1 MLTREQNDLVC
12 RSGPGTPLG
21 KLFRQYW
28 LPLALESDVLDDR
41 PLPVA
46 ALHEQFV
53 LFRDEKKRLGL
64 LDMFCVHRGAD
75 LSYGRL
81 EAGGL
86 RCLYHG
92 WVYDVNGKC
101 LEQPAEPPGK
111 EFCDRVQQPSYPLQ
125 VRGCV
130 VFAYLGEGKPPAFPE
145 LDALNAPDEHR
156 FMVRSRE
163 RCNWLQGLEGDIDPY
178 HLSFLHLA
186 LEGERKAL
194 NNSNG
199 GRNYEFFRSGKARM
213 EVERTDFGVRIY
225 AMRDLNEESYIRLSN
240 FVCPNLAI
248 VAAGQENDGY
258 MALWHVPIDDHHHF
272 KYQLFYRASG
282 PVDRAREEPL
292 AEMRWDPH
300 NPERLPNRNRDN
312 RWLQDREQMKNGWFA
327 GIGPSFGLHDN
338 WATEAMGPLFDRS
351 KEHLGHGDRAVVEA
365 RRTLLEAMADLDAA
379 KSGGKPLPFRCE
391 SQETMRDTIAEIVV
405 ASMISPDKNRYR
417 ELFEE
422 RQQEARAR
430 LQTPA

>member
-1 MLTREQNDLVC
+1 MLKPEQNELVC
-12 RSGPGTPLG
+12 RSGPGTALG
-21 KLFRQYW
+21 ALMRRYW
-28 LPLALESDVLDDR
+28 QPVAMESDIPTGEPLAVK
-41 PLPVA
+41 
-46 ALHEQFV
+46 ALHQDFV
-53 LFRDEKKRLGL
+53 LFRDEEGRVGL
-64 LDMFCVHRGAD
+64 LDMFCAHRGAD
-75 LSYGRL
+75 LSYGRI
-81 EAGGL
+81 EAGCV
-86 RCLYHG
+86 RCIYHG
-92 WVYDVNGKC
+92 WVFDVAGRC

-111 EFCDRVQQPSYPLQ
+111 DFCARIRQRSYPL
-125 VRGCV
+125 RIIGGM
-130 VFAYLGEGKPPAFPE
+130 VFAYLGEGEPPAFPE
-145 LDALNAPDEHR
+145 WDALTAPEPHR

-186 LEGERKAL
+186 LEGERKSL

-292 AEMRWDPH
+292 AEMQWDPH
-300 NPERLPNRNRDN
+300 NPDRLPTRRREN
-312 RWLQDREQMKNGWFA
+312 RWLQNRE
-327 GIGPSFGLHDN
+327 
-338 WATEAMGPLFDRS
+338 PLNHWLR
-351 KEHLGHGDRAVVEA
+351 L
-365 RRTLLEAMADLDAA
+365 RR
-379 KSGGKPLPFRCE
+379 PPPR
-391 SQETMRDTIAEIVV
+391 
-405 ASMISPDKNRYR
+405 
-417 ELFEE
+417 
-422 RQQEARAR
+422 
-430 LQTPA
+430 